1 MSIQRAIVLPQDTTR
16 WRFVTADGREDGEF
30 VSASQAGRAAERA
43 GYSPLVYQS
52 IANGKE
58 AVKRMLAGEQV
69 R

>member
-1 MSIQRAIVLPQDTTR
+1 MTIQRAIVFPASPTR
-16 WRFVTADGREDGEF
+16 WRFVTADGRDEGEF

-52 IANGKE
+52 IATGKE